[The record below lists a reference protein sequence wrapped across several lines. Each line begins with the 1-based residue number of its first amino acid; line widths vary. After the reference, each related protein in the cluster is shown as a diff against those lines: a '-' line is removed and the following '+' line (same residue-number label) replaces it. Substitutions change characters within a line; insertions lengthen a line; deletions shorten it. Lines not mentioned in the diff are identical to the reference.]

1 MNYIAL
7 ISRPDFSNLYK
18 FGRIFLPNLVP
29 YDGALKEH
37 ANDRALFEVLTKYI
51 NFYEYDTEYL
61 LLDIV
66 KNVSTDTIVEVSIN
80 EVKGLYALSDKA
92 KQSLQVSLDHRI
104 NIHVSDWGGFFY
116 DQNIEQVVRQARAG
130 VSNCY
135 KIFGISDEEIT
146 RINKVLPPN
155 LIEEVYNDVF
165 SRIRPAEEAS
175 LWNYLI
181 RYERHFPYWN
191 DKRGF
196 FLDAV
201 HVFENKR
208 NRAEID
214 YEVADEKP
222 IGDVIASCNPTSY
235 GPILKRVEAFSQ
247 NDYKLA
253 DCRYMVVAPLYL
265 YLKSEFK
272 DGGITA
278 SKFAQLRDI
287 ITYLH
292 DTYGADF
299 AIAIAL
305 LGISLGYDLTY
316 NYFYEINNIGIF
328 SADSKDESC
337 TVNGLSADV
346 VEEMSKKISN
356 PQSLLNDRDS
366 EIITLSDTINEP
378 KNQLNQNISL
388 QEEIIGS
395 VVVEQSDGAGIS
407 SENVQIERNGEH
419 QIDVNTMQ
427 TENEPSLSAIDN
439 DCTSAYL
446 SIEEAVEPTES
457 FDGNHSQEVEIHIQ
471 SIGLEPHLASD
482 NVNDTLSTE
491 TPTETFEAVE
501 MRKLNKNRRNF
512 DQRGKSRWAHTKE
525 EYQNLLKDGYAPRN
539 YFDSGLTFKTIM
551 K

>member
-165 SRIRPAEEAS
+165 SRIRPAEDAS

-235 GPILKRVEAFSQ
+235 DPILKRVEAFSQ

-346 VEEMSKKISN
+346 VEDMSKKISN
-356 PQSLLNDRDS
+356 LQSLLNDRDS
-366 EIITLSDTINEP
+366 EIATLSDKISELQS
-378 KNQLNQNISL
+378 QLDHNMPL
-388 QEEIIGS
+388 QEEITEDTK
-395 VVVEQSDGAGIS
+395 VEQPDNAEIS
-407 SENVQIERNGEH
+407 FEKDLSEEGGEH
-419 QIDVNTMQ
+419 QTVVEAIQ
-427 TENEPSLSAIDN
+427 NEDESPLSTDDN
-439 DCTSAYL
+439 ECL
-446 SIEEAVEPTES
+446 SPEVPTEEVVEHTES
-457 FDGNHSQEVEIHIQ
+457 YDDSHPQDVEISIQ
-471 SIGLEPHLASD
+471 TTGFEANPSSEDLT
-482 NVNDTLSTE
+482 DTVTVE
-491 TPTETFEAVE
+491 TPIEPFEAVE
-501 MRKLNKNRRNF
+501 MRKLNRNRRSFN
-512 DQRGKSRWAHTKE
+512 QKVKSKWAHTKE
-525 EYQNLLKDGYAPRN
+525 ELDKLTNEGFAPIN
-539 YFDSGLTFKTIM
+539 YFDREAIFPNNI
-551 K
+551 